1 MWRWLWL
8 CLLPLIGSA
17 EYVER
22 AVAPAEA
29 RSYSLPD
36 ASGCYAVTVTGAC
49 GAETLESA
57 PSNRVCRTAPISLNW
72 SQQMLCEDGSGL
84 AGIERFTIYEWME
97 GGPPPPLLQP
107 GPGSLASDWQFT
119 AAPVEPPGHRVG
131 VVNRTTFS
139 LPFNTGPHLL
149 TIPQVGVGNSL
160 LVIISSPPDRAP
172 TTITD
177 NGGGTPVY
185 TLDLDTH
192 PEGGSNP
199 PTYVWRR
206 NGITTEP
213 TQISFTTPL
222 QAIGYV
228 NVIEYDN
235 LAGGG
240 PVDNQIGTRNF
251 SVDGSVT
258 LTTALENAVGIG
270 IGYAGTGRVITSPTT
285 GYNAGVP
292 SVTFGSRMFDNPDLG
307 AAGSKTF
314 QTTFDSAQWHQT
326 RLLTYETTSGAVEGS
341 VAQAAAGGDVAGSVA
356 RLPVSHAQA
365 ASAGIDLSD
374 TVRRALA
381 ASQAGA
387 ADDAVSSRVRALRST
402 SQGAAGESAQVSVLR
417 AVETIAA
424 GGSSADNALASL
436 RSLVSAEQAGAG
448 AAAADALLS
457 LQVELAQG
465 AAGGDAA
472 TGDILG
478 SLEVNTSSGAAG
490 GDVSATLATF
500 AVSIHQTAAGAESG
514 AAAARLLLGLEHAA
528 AAGLSVDVSADVV
541 RSISEGAAGAA
552 SQDREVF
559 GQRVSVVQAA
569 AGSDGMSAAQRA
581 VAAAIQS
588 AIGDGIAY
596 AIQAGLLNIEQ
607 GAAAGFSAT
616 AVLESD
622 RFVLVG
628 EVRIDSQSPVIRVVS
643 IRSISGTNDA

>member
-107 GPGSLASDWQFT
+107 GPGSLASLWQFDAST
-119 AAPVEPPGHRVG
+119 MDPPEPIVAAIVSSDF
-131 VVNRTTFS
+131 VVINTSATTWQVS
-139 LPFNTGPHLL
+139 LP
-149 TIPQVGVGNSL
+149 TIAPGNSIF
-160 LVIISSPPDRAP
+160 LVSVTN
-172 TTITD
+172 TTVVLNSIAD
-177 NGGGTPVY
+177 DGSDAAAY
-185 TLDLDTH
+185 TLDHTFDQSSQRVRIYRRAVVNDDPDLATWTFASAPFVGFVGYIEVSGLGAD
-192 PEGGSNP
+192 PGVVSPVQGSRAFVATPSVTTTTTGDNHF
-199 PTYVWRR
+199 
-206 NGITTEP
+206 GIGFVNADVGRTF
-213 TQISFTTPL
+213 TQPS
-222 QAIGYV
+222 GWDV
-228 NVIEYDN
+228 
-235 LAGGG
+235 
-240 PVDNQIGTRNF
+240 IGTERRAEIAARGDLG
-251 SVDGSVT
+251 SAGSVT
-258 LTTALENAVGIG
+258 YNPVASSAHWTQAVIFVYEPDVGG
-270 IGYAGTGRVITSPTT
+270 
-285 GYNAGVP
+285 
-292 SVTFGSRMFDNPDLG
+292 GS
-307 AAGSKTF
+307 
-314 QTTFDSAQWHQT
+314 
-326 RLLTYETTSGAVEGS
+326 VEGS

-356 RLPVSHAQA
+356 RLPASHAQA
-365 ASAGIDLSD
+365 ASAGIDLAD

-402 SQGAAGESAQVSVLR
+402 SQGAAGESAHASVLR
-417 AVETIAA
+417 AVETITA
-424 GGSSADNALASL
+424 GGSSADNAIAWL
-436 RSLVSAEQAGAG
+436 RALVSAEQAAAG
-448 AAAADALLS
+448 AAAADALVS
-457 LQVELAQG
+457 MRVALAQG
-465 AAGGDAA
+465 AAGSDAA